1 MISPYH
7 DSSMG
12 ATLSIAC
19 NPAEATNRLRLR
31 SKPAFSERPTP
42 VGDHSVRVQA
52 PTPLLP
58 GRSPLCG
65 GYVALVDRA
74 GPMAGLSRFRAFILS
89 LATG

>member
-19 NPAEATNRLRLR
+19 NPAEATNHLR

-52 PTPLLP
+52 PTLFLP